1 MKAKETVIIYLLSLL
16 IISCKKSKSF
26 KTDPIQPPADQPA
39 QKIFLPVKL
48 ESDKLAIYL
57 KYQDNNLTEIE
68 NSDGY
73 KSQITYKN
81 ELPIKLRRFK
91 YDKPI
96 SFSEYS
102 FSDAMKTKISSF
114 DEDGN
119 LLTPTGH
126 RLLTKNSANQI
137 ATISYFGADKKLF
150 KEQILTYA
158 ASNLSDVS
166 TNDVTSSLTTNFS
179 YSYDSK
185 NGIFKSIKHAQLL
198 FLETGYDFFT
208 HAINNPLSYNSNT
221 EKTTYTYKYN
231 SENYPSELTITKNNK
246 SQTYKITYKEI
257 K

>member
-16 IISCKKSKSF
+16 IISCKKNKSF
-26 KTDPIQPPADQPA
+26 KPDPIQPPEDRPA
-39 QKIFLPVKL
+39 QKVFLPVKL

-81 ELPIKLRRFK
+81 DLPLKLRRFK
-91 YDKPI
+91 YDKPM
-96 SFSEYS
+96 SFSEYN
-102 FSDAMKTKISSF
+102 FSDVMKTKISSF

-126 RLLTKNSANQI
+126 RFLTKNAADQI
-137 ATISYFGADKKLF
+137 MKISYFGADKKLF
-150 KEQILTYA
+150 KEQTLTYSSFNPSA
-158 ASNLSDVS
+158 IS
-166 TNDVTSSLTTNFS
+166 TNDLVSSLTTNFS

-185 NGIFKSIKHAQLL
+185 NGIFKSVKHTQLL
-198 FLETGYDFFT
+198 FLETGYDFFN
-208 HAINNPLSYNSNT
+208 HAINNPLGYNSNT

-231 SENYPSELTITKNNK
+231 SENYPSELTIAKNNK